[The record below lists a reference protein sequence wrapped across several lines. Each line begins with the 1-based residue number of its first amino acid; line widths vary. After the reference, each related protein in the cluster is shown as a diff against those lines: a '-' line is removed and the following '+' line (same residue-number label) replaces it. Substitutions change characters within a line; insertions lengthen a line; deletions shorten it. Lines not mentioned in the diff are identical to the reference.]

1 MGGVQL
7 HYPPSDSRSTR
18 WPNRI
23 HGDPRKTERAA
34 PFALVVA
41 LTLAAIPALAQD
53 PKYVNKLAPYVAS
66 PAKVVDRMLELA
78 NIRPG
83 ETVYDLG
90 CGDGRILIEAAQK
103 YRAKAIGVEI
113 SPKIAAEAR
122 AKVKKA
128 GLTQQVEVIEG
139 DLLQADLSGADVVTI
154 YLATSL
160 NEELRP
166 RLEKF
171 LKPGARVVSHDYAVP
186 GWKPAQVVQAEG
198 RQKHPIYLYEMPPA
212 KQ

>member
-1 MGGVQL
+1 ML
-7 HYPPSDSRSTR
+7 SRPSKSLNRRSAALLALAALPAFAQDSR
-18 WPNRI
+18 
-23 HGDPRKTERAA
+23 
-34 PFALVVA
+34 
-41 LTLAAIPALAQD
+41 
-53 PKYVNKLAPYVAS
+53 YVNKLAPYVAS

-90 CGDGRILIEAAQK
+90 CGDGRILIEAAQRYK
-103 YRAKAIGVEI
+103 AKAIGIEI
-113 SPKIAAEAR
+113 SPKLADEAR
-122 AKVKKA
+122 AHVKRA
-128 GLTQQVEVIEG
+128 GLSKQVQVIQG
-139 DLLQADLSGADVVTI
+139 DLLESDLSGADVVTI

-186 GWKPAQVVQAEG
+186 GWKPTQVVEAEG
-198 RQKHPIYLYEMPPA
+198 RQKHMIYLYEMPPA
-212 KQ
+212 KE

>member
-1 MGGVQL
+1 MGGRQARAPL
-7 HYPPSDSRSTR
+7 NESGMNG
-18 WPNRI
+18 WPWLCI
-23 HGDPRKTERAA
+23 
-34 PFALVVA
+34 VA
-41 LTLAAIPALAQD
+41 LTALPALAQD
-53 PKYVNKLAPYVAS
+53 PRYVNKLAPYVAS
-66 PAKVVDRMLELA
+66 PARVVDRMLELA

-103 YRAKAIGVEI
+103 YKARAIGIEI
-113 SPKIAAEAR
+113 SPKIAGEAR
-122 AKVKKA
+122 AHVKKA
-128 GLTQQVEVIEG
+128 GLAKQVTVIQG
-139 DLLQADLSGADVVTI
+139 DLLQADLTGADVVTI

-186 GWKPAQVVQAEG
+186 GWKPTQVVEAESG
-198 RQKHPIYLYEMPPA
+198 QKHLIYLYEMPPV

>member
-1 MGGVQL
+1 MGGLQVQ
-7 HYPPSDSRSTR
+7 YPPSDSRLTR
-18 WPNRI
+18 WPLFLLFA
-23 HGDPRKTERAA
+23 AA
-34 PFALVVA
+34 PLFAQA
-41 LTLAAIPALAQD
+41 PPGYA
-53 PKYVNKLAPYVAS
+53 NKLAPYVAS
-66 PAKVVDRMLELA
+66 PAKVVDVMLELA

-103 YRAKAIGVEI
+103 YQAKAVGIEI
-113 SPKIAAEAR
+113 SPKIADEAR
-122 AKVKKA
+122 VKVKKA
-128 GLTQQVEVIEG
+128 GLAQKVQVIQG

-166 RLEKF
+166 RMEKF

-186 GWKPAQVVQAEG
+186 GWKPTQVVQSDG
-198 RQKHPIYLYEMPPA
+198 RQKHRIYLYEMPPA

>member
-1 MGGVQL
+1 M
-7 HYPPSDSRSTR
+7 
-18 WPNRI
+18 
-23 HGDPRKTERAA
+23 
-34 PFALVVA
+34 
-41 LTLAAIPALAQD
+41 PALAQN
-53 PKYVNKLAPYVAS
+53 PRYVNKLAPYVAS

-90 CGDGRILIEAAQK
+90 CGDGRILIEAVQR
-103 YRAKAIGVEI
+103 YRAKAVGIEI

-122 AKVKKA
+122 AHIKRA
-128 GLTQQVEVIEG
+128 GVSKSATVIEG
-139 DLLQADLSGADVVTI
+139 DLLQADLTGADVVTI

-186 GWKPAQVVQAEG
+186 GWKPKQVVLADG
-198 RQKHPIYLYEMPPA
+198 RQKHNIYLYEMPPV

>member
-1 MGGVQL
+1 MGGIRIQ
-7 HYPPSDSRSTR
+7 YPPSESSAIR
-18 WPNRI
+18 WPI
-23 HGDPRKTERAA
+23 TL
-34 PFALVVA
+34 LV
-41 LTLAAIPALAQD
+41 TLAVLPALAQD
-53 PKYVNKLAPYVAS
+53 PKYVNKLAPYVNS
-66 PAKVVDRMLELA
+66 PTRVVDRMLELA
-78 NIRPG
+78 SIRPG

-90 CGDGRILIEAAQK
+90 CGDGRILIAAVQK
-103 YRAKAIGVEI
+103 FKAKAVGIEI
-113 SPKIAAEAR
+113 SPKIVAEAR
-122 AKVKKA
+122 SRIKKA
-128 GLTQQVEVIEG
+128 GVADRARVVEG
-139 DLLQADLSGADVVTI
+139 DLLEADLTGADVVTI

-198 RQKHPIYLYEMPPA
+198 RQKHPIYLYQMPPV

>member
-1 MGGVQL
+1 MGGLQL
-7 HYPPSDSRSTR
+7 QYPPSDSGLIR
-18 WPNRI
+18 WSRWSF
-23 HGDPRKTERAA
+23 T
-34 PFALVVA
+34 L
-41 LTLAAIPALAQD
+41 LLAAIPVFAQAP
-53 PKYVNKLAPYVAS
+53 PKYANKLAPYVAS
-66 PAKVVDRMLELA
+66 PAKVVDVMLELA

-103 YRAKAIGVEI
+103 YQAKAVGIEI
-113 SPKIAAEAR
+113 SPKIADEAR
-122 AKVKKA
+122 TKVKKA
-128 GLTQQVEVIEG
+128 GLAQKVQVIQG
-139 DLLQADLSGADVVTI
+139 DLLQADLTGADVVTI

-166 RLEKF
+166 RMEKF

-186 GWKPAQVVQAEG
+186 GWKPTQVVQADG
-198 RQKHPIYLYEMPPA
+198 RQKHLIYLYEMPPV

>member
-1 MGGVQL
+1 MGGVRIL
-7 HYPPSDSRSTR
+7 YPPSESTAAR
-18 WPNRI
+18 WSC
-23 HGDPRKTERAA
+23 
-34 PFALVVA
+34 
-41 LTLAAIPALAQD
+41 AAILLACAALPALAQN
-53 PKYVNKLAPYVAS
+53 PRYVNKLAPYVAS

-90 CGDGRILIEAAQK
+90 CGDGRILIEAVQRYK
-103 YRAKAIGVEI
+103 AKAVGIEI
-113 SPKIAAEAR
+113 SPKVAAEAR
-122 AKVKKA
+122 AHIKKA
-128 GLTQQVEVIEG
+128 GVAKSATVIDG
-139 DLLQADLSGADVVTI
+139 DLLQADLTGADVVTI

-186 GWKPAQVVQAEG
+186 GWKPKQVVLADG
-198 RQKHPIYLYEMPPA
+198 RQKHNIYLYEMPPVR
-212 KQ
+212 Q